1 MNKFD
6 DFYDLLVDYGVATED
21 EIYLVCSIN
30 GHNVESLESIL
41 YARLGLRSLEQW
53 QELELNKQ

>member
-1 MNKFD
+1 MNNFDKF
-6 DFYDLLVDYGVATED
+6 YGCLVWHEVATEE
-21 EIYLVCSIN
+21 EINLVCNIN

-53 QELELNKQ
+53 QELELNE